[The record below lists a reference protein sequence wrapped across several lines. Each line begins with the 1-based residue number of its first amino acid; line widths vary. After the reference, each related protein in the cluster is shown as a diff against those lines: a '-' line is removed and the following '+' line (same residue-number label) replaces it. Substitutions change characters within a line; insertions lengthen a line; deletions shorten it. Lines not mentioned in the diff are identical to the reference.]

1 MLVIGI
7 AGGVGSGKSSVA
19 RHFASLGAV
28 SFDADQI
35 GHEVLGEMDVKE
47 QLVGRWGASVTNG
60 AGVIDR
66 AAVAKIVF
74 DQSPEALRELSF
86 LEEVMHPRI
95 AQRLKER
102 IDDLEQ
108 VGEQEIL
115 VLDAAVMFKAGWDRF
130 CNKFVFVEATESD
143 RLARCQERGWT
154 AEEFQSREANQQTL
168 GLKRS
173 QADWI
178 VDNSGS
184 SEDTFDQVRKIWNE
198 LLELVSNR

>member
-102 IDDLEQ
+102 ILW
-108 VGEQEIL
+108 ICPYSPSL
-115 VLDAAVMFKAGWDRF
+115 FLAVQ
-130 CNKFVFVEATESD
+130 NPIP
-143 RLARCQERGWT
+143 LA
-154 AEEFQSREANQQTL
+154 
-168 GLKRS
+168 S
-173 QADWI
+173 QI
-178 VDNSGS
+178 H
-184 SEDTFDQVRKIWNE
+184 K
-198 LLELVSNR
+198 L